1 MNLYVES
8 SAVLAWLLKEAPALV
23 MQEILERAELVAAS
37 DLTLVE
43 CDRALIRAETLGQL
57 SQFEAGQ
64 RRALLE
70 AASLRWTLLRIED
83 GILERARRRFP
94 QEPLRALD
102 SIHLATAL
110 AARSAISDLA
120 LLSLDGRVREN
131 GVALGFEVFPERS
144 PGSDA

>member
-8 SAVLAWLLKEAPALV
+8 SAVLAWLLKETSASA
-23 MQEILERAELVAAS
+23 MKEMLERAEFIAAS

-43 CDRALIRAETLGQL
+43 CDRALIRAEILGQL

-70 AASLRWTLLRIED
+70 AASSRWTLLRIEA

-110 AARSAISDLA
+110 AARTALPDLA

-131 GVALGFEVFPERS
+131 GAALGFDVFPERPS
-144 PGSDA
+144 GADA

>member
-8 SAVLAWLLKEAPALV
+8 SAVLAWLFREAPAPRL
-23 MQEILERAELVAAS
+23 QEMLEGAEFIAAS

-43 CDRALIRAETLGQL
+43 CDRALIRAESLRQL
-57 SQFEAGQ
+57 SQFEAAR

-70 AASLRWTLLRIED
+70 TTSLRWTLLRMEG

-110 AARSAISDLA
+110 AARAALSDLA
-120 LLSLDGRVREN
+120 LLSLDSRVREN
-131 GVALGFEVFPERS
+131 GAALGFDIFPE
-144 PGSDA
+144 

>member
-8 SAVLAWLLKEAPALV
+8 SAVLAWLFKEAPAPL
-23 MQEILERAELVAAS
+23 MQEILERAEFIAAS

-43 CDRALIRAETLGQL
+43 CDRALIRAEFLGL
-57 SQFEAGQ
+57 LTQFEAAQ

-70 AASLRWTLLRIED
+70 VTSLRWTLLRMEG

-110 AARSAISDLA
+110 AARAALSDLA
-120 LLSLDGRVREN
+120 LLSLDQRVREN
-131 GVALGFEVFPERS
+131 GAALGFDIFPE
-144 PGSDA
+144 